1 MSYKRGSGIVGS
13 PRNILEETRFLVL
26 LEIRN
31 DKLLRLF
38 SSALS
43 LKISVKIVLRI
54 MFALWVVAV
63 TALSVLSYS
72 VSNDLLVSVKVTS
85 SGFVMH
91 GVAYFV
97 GTLLCFLAFDAKNVP
112 FAVWTGLLIF
122 LYSVA
127 LEVIQF
133 YLPYRTFNVYDV
145 VANVS
150 GILGFVVV
158 WILFISHRRTPVPSA
173 GATPV
178 PSAGATGQ
186 AGQARTDT
194 DFCPADPG

>member
-85 SGFVMH
+85 SCFVVH
-91 GVAYFV
+91 GIAYFV
-97 GTLLCFLAFDAKNVP
+97 GTLLCFLAFDAKNVS
-112 FAVWTGLLIF
+112 FAVWTGLFIF

-133 YLPYRTFNVYDV
+133 YLPSDV
-145 VANVS
+145 
-150 GILGFVVV
+150 
-158 WILFISHRRTPVPSA
+158 
-173 GATPV
+173 
-178 PSAGATGQ
+178 
-186 AGQARTDT
+186 
-194 DFCPADPG
+194 